1 MLFTIGYSLIFLL
14 YVGITF
20 NRIRKKTFSAFLNE
34 EVGFVIMF
42 IVVSLILEVP
52 IQLKVIYVPISLL
65 FFIYGC
71 SRACMQ
77 T

>member
-14 YVGITF
+14 YAGITF

-42 IVVSLILEVP
+42 IIVSLIVEVP
-52 IQLKVIYVPISLL
+52 TQLKAICVPILL
-65 FFIYGC
+65 LVFIYGC
-71 SRACMQ
+71 FRK
-77 T
+77 